1 MNTAAQSQTNSSP
14 YFSVSGIS
22 TIVWGT
28 DGIIAGSYIV
38 TTANESERVDEIQI
52 ENNAGFT
59 TIFIMLLQGLDVEIN
74 VVDDTAIN
82 PPAFGT
88 VVTLSTPFG
97 NVPMI
102 RVQSKT
108 DQARKREGMRTLSF
122 KSFNGITGLHS

>member
-1 MNTAAQSQTNSSP
+1 MNTAAQSQTAWSP
-14 YFSVSGIS
+14 NFSVSGGS
-22 TIVWGT
+22 FIVWGT
-28 DGIIAGSYIV
+28 DGIISSYIV

-59 TIFIMLLQGLDVEIN
+59 AIFIMLLQGLDVEIN
-74 VVDDTAIN
+74 VVDDTSIT

-122 KSFNGITGLHS
+122 KSFNAITGLH